1 MKKIKISCGS
11 SRRHLRQFKIVFV
24 VWTGFF
30 SVACTPGCESPDANK
45 RSDDISSTVEVSKS
59 SPTSDV
65 PASGDGTEVEASERR
80 GCDTDRDCQTYL
92 RCIQRRCQEPPAM
105 TGEVSEHTPE
115 VVIYSDASQGDATE
129 VASFNVEIADTPA
142 ERSRGLM
149 HRPDMEDGWGMLFI
163 YPNEASRRFWM
174 KNTLIPLD
182 MLFIRADKTVANI
195 VHSAEPQ
202 TRTGRHSDGAVKY
215 VLEITGGE
223 AKDRGIEPGQT
234 VEFVGVESGQRE

>member
-1 MKKIKISCGS
+1 
-11 SRRHLRQFKIVFV
+11 
-24 VWTGFF
+24 
-30 SVACTPGCESPDANK
+30 
-45 RSDDISSTVEVSKS
+45 
-59 SPTSDV
+59 
-65 PASGDGTEVEASERR
+65 
-80 GCDTDRDCQTYL
+80 
-92 RCIQRRCQEPPAM
+92 M

-182 MLFIRADKTVANI
+182 MLFIRADKTVAD
-195 VHSAEPQ
+195 P
-202 TRTGRHSDGAVKY
+202 DGAT
-215 VLEITGGE
+215 LGRCRQIRTRNHRRRGE
-223 AKDRGIEPGQT
+223 RP
-234 VEFVGVESGQRE
+234 RN